1 MHRRDF
7 IKLGAAIGAVS
18 ALPLWSRAVF
28 AAERATL
35 PIPALLTADA
45 NNQILLNVQSGK
57 TQFGGKTATTWGYN
71 GSLLGPAIQLEQWKP
86 ATVKISNSLA
96 EETTVH
102 WHGLEVSGDVDGGPQ
117 GVIQPGASR
126 TISFTPTQRAATCWF
141 HPHQHGKTG
150 HQVAMGLAGLVL
162 IDDEDTRKLM
172 LPKQWGI
179 DDIPVIMQ
187 DKKFTAAGEI
197 DYQLDIMS
205 AAVGWFGD
213 TLLTNGIQ
221 YPQHAPPRGW
231 VRLRLLNGC
240 NARSLTIAASDKRAV
255 RDCQRRRSAGGAGSG

>member
-102 WHGLEVSGDVDGGPQ
+102 WHGLEVSSPELAVPS
-117 GVIQPGASR
+117 ASR
-126 TISFTPTQRAATCWF
+126 Q
-141 HPHQHGKTG
+141 
-150 HQVAMGLAGLVL
+150 
-162 IDDEDTRKLM
+162 
-172 LPKQWGI
+172 
-179 DDIPVIMQ
+179 
-187 DKKFTAAGEI
+187 
-197 DYQLDIMS
+197 
-205 AAVGWFGD
+205 
-213 TLLTNGIQ
+213 
-221 YPQHAPPRGW
+221 
-231 VRLRLLNGC
+231 
-240 NARSLTIAASDKRAV
+240 
-255 RDCQRRRSAGGAGSG
+255 RSARRPVGSTRISTEKPGIRSRWGWQGWC